1 MANKSKAE
9 MLITLRGLVREAL
22 TLRHEGA
29 VHARASKANGA
40 ADGYMRAILD
50 AGLAEQRELLAL
62 VADERARLGG
72 PATRTLPSDPA
83 IMAA

>member
-1 MANKSKAE
+1 MAKMSKAE
-9 MLITLRGLVREAL
+9 MLNTLRDLVRQAL
-22 TLRHEGA
+22 TLRSTGA

-40 ADGYMRAILD
+40 ADGYMRALLD
-50 AGLAEQRELLAL
+50 AGLADQRELLAL

-72 PATRTLPSDPA
+72 PATGTLPSDPA